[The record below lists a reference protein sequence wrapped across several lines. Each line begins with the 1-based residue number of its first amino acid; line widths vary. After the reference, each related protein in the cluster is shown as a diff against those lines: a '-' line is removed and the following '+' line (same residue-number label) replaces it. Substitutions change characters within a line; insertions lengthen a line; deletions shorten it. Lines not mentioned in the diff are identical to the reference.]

1 MANPRLRLLILCE
14 DSLQQE
20 FIERL
25 ADRWAIGPRQ
35 RTVQTAPAAQ
45 GSGAKFVLDR
55 FVEFVKFWRS
65 LRHDGNVGAIVVIDG
80 DEKGVLRRRQ
90 EFVALLRAAGES
102 ALNPN
107 DPRFVVVIPCWHVET
122 WIAWLCGHRPVDER
136 TSYKPGD
143 PHGAAVAYKIK
154 SREYSAR
161 LAAKSWTPPA
171 VDEAVHLPSLASARQ
186 ELRRLGVPV

>member
-45 GSGAKFVLDR
+45 
-55 FVEFVKFWRS
+55 
-65 LRHDGNVGAIVVIDG
+65 
-80 DEKGVLRRRQ
+80 EKGVLRRRQ
-90 EFVALLRAAGES
+90 EFAALLRAAGES